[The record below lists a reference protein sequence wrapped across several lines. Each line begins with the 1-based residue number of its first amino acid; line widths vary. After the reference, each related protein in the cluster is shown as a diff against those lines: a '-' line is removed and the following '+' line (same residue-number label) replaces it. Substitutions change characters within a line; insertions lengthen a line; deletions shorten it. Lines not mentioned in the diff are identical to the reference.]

1 MDLVWVTNQY
11 VYVATSM
18 CCVSAGI
25 SPSSY
30 TGLFPIQCELYY
42 WIDVLDRFDVILEE
56 ASKDEQDTPTDCIF
70 MCPKL
75 MEPQVLGT
83 CHTYTTVLCRN

>member
-1 MDLVWVTNQY
+1 MWLPMCVVLVQAHHPALT
-11 VYVATSM
+11 
-18 CCVSAGI
+18 
-25 SPSSY
+25 
-30 TGLFPIQCELYY
+30 LPIQCELYY

-75 MEPQVLGT
+75 MEPQVLST